1 MRYVMIFIITLFFIP
16 TVSAQS
22 YRGYSC
28 DELWEARNEI
38 YKNAGY
44 CFKTNKAV
52 RRFGNAG
59 CLYDDMRDVPLTH
72 NQRRTVNAIQKQERV
87 YRCPR

>member
-1 MRYVMIFIITLFFIP
+1 MRFAMIFAMSLFVIP

-44 CFKTNKAV
+44 CFKTSKAI

-59 CLYDDMRDVPLTH
+59 CVHDDMHDVPLTF
-72 NQRRTVNAIQKQERV
+72 NQRKTVEAIQRQERS